1 MNRGAGWS
9 TVQWV
14 TKSWAQ
20 LSDQDCKE
28 EGQGNVLEFL
38 SPERTEK
45 VNKGMLSKPSKAEG
59 AFGHTSSTSGVLPF
73 PPALLSTF
81 ILHHFPP

>member
-1 MNRGAGWS
+1 MDRGTWWA

-20 LSDQDCKE
+20 LSDEDCKA

-45 VNKGMLSKPSKAEG
+45 VNKGMLTKPSKAEVH
-59 AFGHTSSTSGVLPF
+59 FGHTSSTSGGLAFSP
-73 PPALLSTF
+73 
-81 ILHHFPP
+81 